1 MGTRATTVPVGVEL
15 APGHT
20 CGMLLVDRRP
30 FARPDPGAAVTEVV
44 LAADRDRVTGQLL
57 DVLLR

>member
-1 MGTRATTVPVGVEL
+1 
-15 APGHT
+15 
-20 CGMLLVDRRP
+20 MLLVDRRP
-30 FARPDPGAAVTEVV
+30 FARPDPAAAVTEVV